1 MGGIRKETERKI
13 MRNILIHQFRTDGP
27 LKYYKEVVPK
37 FDDKFPQVIQIDAS
51 GVISWKHL
59 EESKPV
65 EIPEFPNYQPQIEG
79 VENTTMDMFTIIA
92 EQQERI
98 DELTDKLNFVIKF
111 LK

>member
-1 MGGIRKETERKI
+1 MGGLRKETERKI

-51 GVISWKHL
+51 GTISWKHL
-59 EESKPV
+59 ADI
-65 EIPEFPNYQPQIEG
+65 EIPNIPNYLPLIEG
-79 VENTTMDMFTIIA
+79 VETTTIDMFTIIS
-92 EQQERI
+92 EQQGRI
-98 DELTDKLNFVIKF
+98 DELTDKLNTVIKF

>member
-1 MGGIRKETERKI
+1 MK
-13 MRNILIHQFRTDGP
+13 NILIHQFRTDSP

-37 FDDKFPQVIQIDAS
+37 FDGNFPQVLQIDAS
-51 GVISWKHL
+51 GDVSWKHL
-59 EESKPV
+59 EDVVPI

-79 VENTTMDMFTIIA
+79 VEKTTMDMFTIIA
-92 EQQERI
+92 EQQGRI